1 MPPFVSKSQLA
12 SSTHGIAQQSAGKY
26 SDDVRELPSIGM
38 LLGEGSQ
45 KCVFYSQ
52 EHGDRCVALIK
63 KDGIGNLSSAEAAQK
78 EVNCIKHLES
88 IGLPTVKTYGVVK
101 CGDQYGVERELILNP
116 FDSQDIIL
124 GRVGLPNNP
133 MVLNNIIRSLENIAS
148 ILDERQINIDDL
160 QFLIDG
166 DTGDVFISDPREVSL
181 GNPQKCI
188 DKTKELRGS
197 VREILLDLEFE

>member
-1 MPPFVSKSQLA
+1 MPPIVLNNQLA
-12 SSTHGIAQQSAGKY
+12 SSTHGIAQQSAGKQ

-45 KCVFYSQ
+45 KCVFYSL

-63 KDGIGNLSSAEAAQK
+63 KDGIGNLSPAETAQK
-78 EVNCIKHLES
+78 EVNYIKHLES
-88 IGLPTVKTYGVVK
+88 VGLPTVKTYGVVK
-101 CGDQYGVERELILNP
+101 CGDQYGVERGLILNP

-124 GRVGLPNNP
+124 GRVDLPSNP
-133 MVLNNIIRSLENIAS
+133 TILNNIIRQLDNIAN
-148 ILDERQINIDDL
+148 ILDERQIDIDDL

-188 DKTKELRGS
+188 DKTKELRGG
-197 VREILLDLEFE
+197 VREILLDFECE